1 MEALA
6 AIVTV
11 LAAVAYFVVRL
22 IIFAHAARH
31 KQERDRRESTTDR
44 RGGTPRP
51 PRGAN
56 QGR

>member
-1 MEALA
+1 MEELT
-6 AIVTV
+6 AIVIV

-22 IIFAHAARH
+22 IVFAHAARH
-31 KQERDRRESTTDR
+31 KQERDRRESTADR

-51 PRGAN
+51 PRGTD